1 MHRSQHTQLDYY
13 AKFKSTHGA
22 GAGDGD
28 GGAAVV
34 IASCFSSFFL
44 LFCNPTEPTGLS
56 NNTHIFITISFS
68 SQRIPTLELMRI
80 LLLLLSLLLSVC
92 FKFSICSRII

>member
-22 GAGDGD
+22 GNGD

-34 IASCFSSFFL
+34 IASCFSSFFV
-44 LFCNPTEPTGLS
+44 LFCNQTKPTGLS
-56 NNTHIFITISFS
+56 NNTHRFITISFS

-80 LLLLLSLLLSVC
+80 LLLLLLLSVC
-92 FKFSICSRII
+92 FKFPICSHII